1 MAENYVSLTGNL
13 GGDPEW
19 IQTKDGKCFSKLK
32 LAVNQSH
39 RDKQGNWTSKSSWF
53 NLICFVEYRQ
63 ERISL
68 LHKGDMVH
76 ITGSLQQSYFDGKDG
91 KKHESV
97 QVVVDEIFKIEKLP
111 SKQNAQN
118 IAQSGFVPQTQQYNQ
133 QQAQPQGAPYQPQQ
147 QASAPYG
154 QNTGVQQN
162 QWNGRGPSM
171 QPQAP
176 VYNQNNN
183 WNGQR

>member
-13 GGDPEW
+13 GADPDW

-32 LAVNQSH
+32 LAVNQSY
-39 RDKQGNWTSKSSWF
+39 RDKNGNWQGKSSWF

-63 ERISL
+63 ERISM

-97 QVVVDEIFKIEKLP
+97 QVVVDEIFKIEKMP
-111 SKQNAQN
+111 KGQNAQQA
-118 IAQSGFVPQTQQYNQ
+118 AQSGFVPQTQQYNQ
-133 QQAQPQGAPYQPQQ
+133 QPLQPQAAPYQSQQ
-147 QASAPYG
+147 PAPYG
-154 QNTGVQQN
+154 QNTGVQQ
-162 QWNGRGPSM
+162 WNGHGPSM